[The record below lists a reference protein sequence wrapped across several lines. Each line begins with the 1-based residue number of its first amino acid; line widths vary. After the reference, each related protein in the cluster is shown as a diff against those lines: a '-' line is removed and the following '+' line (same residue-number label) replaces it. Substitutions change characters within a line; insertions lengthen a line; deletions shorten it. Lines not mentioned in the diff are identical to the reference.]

1 MTPEELAKVEKMVNE
16 QILAAKTVTFEEVPI
31 EEAKKRGAMAL
42 FGEKYGA
49 VVRVVT
55 VPEFSMELCG
65 GVHVTNTAQIG
76 LFKIVS
82 ESSTGAGVRRIEA
95 VTGYGAMAYVEGL
108 EKTIGNVAA
117 KLHCRTTDVE
127 ERLDVLLSETKDA
140 CQKVKALESKMAA
153 AEASNAADQMKDVK
167 GVNALVQKVS
177 VSDVNALRTMG
188 DQLRDKT
195 GGVVVLASVF
205 ENGKIGI
212 LAMAHKDAVAKGI
225 HCGKIVKEVAALC
238 GGGGGGRPDM
248 AQAGGKDAEKV
259 DEALQA
265 AWGVIEG
272 QIK

>member
-1 MTPEELAKVEKMVNE
+1 MSRFWRP
-16 QILAAKTVTFEEVPI
+16 
-31 EEAKKRGAMAL
+31 AL

-55 VPEFSMELCG
+55 VPDFSMELCG
-65 GVHVTNTAQIG
+65 GVHVSNTAQIG

-95 VTGYGAMAYVEGL
+95 VTGFGALQYVEGL
-108 EKTIGNVAA
+108 EKTIGNVAG
-117 KLHCRTTDVE
+117 KLHCRNTDVE

-140 CQKVKALESKMAA
+140 NQKVKALENKIAEAA
-153 AEASNAADQMKDVK
+153 ASSAADLMKEIK
-167 GVNALVQKVS
+167 GVNTLVQKVS

-225 HCGKIVKEVAALC
+225 HCGKIVKEVATIC

-265 AWGVIEG
+265 AWGVVEG